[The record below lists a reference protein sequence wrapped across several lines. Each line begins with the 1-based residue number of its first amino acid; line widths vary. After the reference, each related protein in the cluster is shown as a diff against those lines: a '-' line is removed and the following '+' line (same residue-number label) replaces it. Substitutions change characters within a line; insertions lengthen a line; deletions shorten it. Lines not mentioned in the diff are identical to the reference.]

1 MNAKEYRTATEEYIS
16 VLPSM
21 GATKATTRNKQV
33 VCTLFADYFDQHDDE
48 PIQDAIRHWTTALYD
63 TGIAINSIRAY
74 LESLRVFFHWCE
86 TRKLIN
92 ECPITHDMIPKAKPR
107 EYNLLTLDEIK
118 MLLAEQKSHRKM
130 TARNRAIVLFI
141 IGTGLRSEELRS
153 LRLSDVNMQ
162 NGIVTVRKGKGE
174 KFRKVPLPDF
184 AKKALDEYLVSGIRP
199 TTLSDDDLLFGTC
212 AEKEGGNAT
221 TADWH
226 EWSSSGLQRMV
237 RSYVRGITGRDLIG
251 PHDLRHA
258 FASIASYAGSST
270 RDISLSLGHASEI
283 ITQQVYID
291 VLDNERAAENINVRL
306 NGFVQKP

>member
-1 MNAKEYRTATEEYIS
+1 MNAQQYRTATEEYIS

-21 GATKATTRNKQV
+21 GATKATARNRRV
-33 VCTLFADYFDQHDDE
+33 VCALFADYFDKHNDE

-63 TGIAINSIRAY
+63 SGVSINSIRVY
-74 LESLRVFFHWCE
+74 VETIRVFFHWCE

-92 ECPITHDMIPKAKPR
+92 ECPITQDMLPKIKPR

-118 MLLAEQKSHRKM
+118 MLLEERKSHRKM
-130 TARNRAIVLFI
+130 YARNRAIVLFI
-141 IGTGLRSEELRS
+141 IGTGVRSEELRR
-153 LRLSDVNMQ
+153 LRLSDVDVE

-174 KFRKVPLPDF
+174 KYRKVPLPDF
-184 AKKALDEYLVSGIRP
+184 AKKALVEYLVSGIRP
-199 TTLSDDDLLFGTC
+199 DTLSDDDLLFGTC
-212 AEKEGGNAT
+212 AEKDGGNAT
-221 TADWH
+221 TAEWH
-226 EWSSSGLQRMV
+226 EWSGAGLQRTV
-237 RSYVRGITGRDLIG
+237 RSYVKSVTGHDYIG

-270 RDISLSLGHASEI
+270 RDISLSLGHSSEV

-306 NGFVQKP
+306 NGFVQNP